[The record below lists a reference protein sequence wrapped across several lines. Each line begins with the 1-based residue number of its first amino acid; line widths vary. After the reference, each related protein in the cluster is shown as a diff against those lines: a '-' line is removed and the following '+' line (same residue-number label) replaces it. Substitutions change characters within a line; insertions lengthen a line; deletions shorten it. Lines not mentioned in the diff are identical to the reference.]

1 MKTSMGW
8 RKFFSRA
15 VFLPVQVGSLKKGI
29 ILAPCSVSFIGLNG
43 VAQ

>member
-1 MKTSMGW
+1 MKSSMGW

-15 VFLPVQVGSLKKGI
+15 VFLPVQVGSLKQGI
-29 ILAPCSVSFIGLNG
+29 VLAPHSVSLIGLNG